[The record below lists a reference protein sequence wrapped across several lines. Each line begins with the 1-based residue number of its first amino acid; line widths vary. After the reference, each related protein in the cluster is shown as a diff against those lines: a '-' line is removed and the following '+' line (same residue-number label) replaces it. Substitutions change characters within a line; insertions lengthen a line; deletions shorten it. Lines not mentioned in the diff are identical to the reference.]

1 MAIGGRNRY
10 VNFRLRA
17 IDNAGRDH
25 YLLVPFNEPMIV
37 VAASSEFALSDAS
50 GTRLTN
56 DAERIPVVVPP
67 GKSYPPI
74 TLNVGKR

>member
-1 MAIGGRNRY
+1 
-10 VNFRLRA
+10 
-17 IDNAGRDH
+17 
-25 YLLVPFNEPMIV
+25 MIV